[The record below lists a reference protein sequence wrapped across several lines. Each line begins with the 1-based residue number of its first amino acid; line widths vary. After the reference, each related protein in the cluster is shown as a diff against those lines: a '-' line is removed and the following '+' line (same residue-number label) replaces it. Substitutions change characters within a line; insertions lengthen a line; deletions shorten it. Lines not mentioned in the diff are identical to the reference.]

1 MKTLSWAADELTR
14 QPAVDSV
21 TKNRNVVQQNWIE
34 NHNWEWYEVYEVTME
49 LKTELRALKVKCD
62 VV

>member
-1 MKTLSWAADELTR
+1 MSSWRTDATAGSR
-14 QPAVDSV
+14 QCNEKSKCSSA
-21 TKNRNVVQQNWIE
+21 KLNWY
-34 NHNWEWYEVYEVTME
+34 HNWEWYEVYEVTME